1 MMNNKQI
8 FINNIACNKGQK
20 KIGVEQ
26 GGQTILEMLENKY
39 LIHNIYFDREKEYN
53 GYAQTYKYIY
63 NFIDKYFI
71 LNLGGDHS
79 VGSATI
85 QPLLDKFEDD
95 ILIIWIDAHAD
106 INTQETSVTGNTH
119 GMPVSC
125 LFNLMPHWYDVNK
138 KHHILKPDNLVYIGI
153 RDLDPPEIN
162 IINKLNIKY
171 SKTLNEDIIEFIK
184 NHPAKKV
191 HISFDIDGLDPELT
205 PSTGTLASD
214 GLTCD
219 NVIQIIDLTKDKL
232 ISMDV
237 VEFNPFIGSHEEVV
251 NTLYNINII
260 LKKINVI

>member
-1 MMNNKQI
+1 MNNKQI
-8 FINNIACNKGQK
+8 FINNNICNIGQK

-26 GGQTILEMLENKY
+26 GGKTILEMLENKY
-39 LIHNIYFDREKEYN
+39 LIHNIYFDHEKEYN

-79 VGSATI
+79 VGSATV

-125 LFNLMPHWYDVNK
+125 LFNLMPHWYEVDK
-138 KHHILKPDNLVYIGI
+138 KHHVLKPENLVYIGI
-153 RDLDPPEIN
+153 RDLDPPEVD

-171 SKTLNEDIIEFIK
+171 SKTLTDDILDFIK
-184 NHPAKKV
+184 NHPAKKI

-214 GLTCD
+214 GLTCE

-237 VEFNPFIGSHEEVV
+237 VEFNSFIGAHDDIV
-251 NTLYNINII
+251 NTLLVLI
-260 LKKINVI
+260 LY